1 MKNFFKGISITQL
14 SAGALAAVT
23 SFLLS
28 AKIGIAGSVI
38 GTAVGSVVSAVA
50 SQVYQNIIRESSEKI
65 QSAVPLPGLH
75 DADAEDAESAGSD
88 GDAPSDDAGRST
100 ETIARHGDDRTDVL
114 AVEVDEARTA
124 TLPGAGVADA
134 SRTAVLSAN
143 ADGDGTAVLPEG
155 VEQADAGRASDRTA
169 VIGSTGGDG
178 EATGVIAPD
187 GTTDQTTAM
196 TQIGR
201 TVSSADGTPR
211 TVRSG
216 QQPAD
221 ASTGAKKGPI
231 ATSKRNR
238 RIAIIVAVASA
249 LLAVGITAAI
259 ITLVTDGEGTDH
271 VVRDLVEQS
280 YVDEDS
286 TDETGDGTGSV
297 DDYDGITP
305 EQDSDMTTDGQ
316 TTDDDTDADTTTDG
330 QTADDGTNS
339 GTTTDGS
346 GTSGNTDPSTGSETG
361 GDTGTTQN
369 GGSTGGDSTT
379 GGDGSDSGT
388 TADGSGTSDGSGV
401 SGDTNSSTGSGTTT
415 GNSGAQSQ
423 SSLGTKTVT
432 SDDE

>member
-100 ETIARHGDDRTDVL
+100 ETIAQRGDDRTDVL
-114 AVEVDEARTA
+114 AAEVDEARTA

-187 GTTDQTTAM
+187 GTMDQTTAM

-297 DDYDGITP
+297 DDHDGITP

-316 TTDDDTDADTTTDG
+316 TTDD
-330 QTADDGTNS
+330 GTNS
-339 GTTTDGS
+339 GATTDGS

-388 TADGSGTSDGSGV
+388 TTDGSGTSDGSGA
-401 SGDTNSSTGSGTTT
+401 SSDTNSSTGSDGTTT